1 VFTGYRKIHSNL
13 EELQVVL
20 LFICIKRFIENE
32 FTNAAL
38 HLMNTVWL
46 INIYFHC
53 RLIISVC
60 NVYTVIVYVLYDGVC
75 MYKSPQI

>member
-1 VFTGYRKIHSNL
+1 M
-13 EELQVVL
+13 L

-38 HLMNTVWL
+38 HLMNTV
-46 INIYFHC
+46 YFHC
-53 RLIISVC
+53 RLILSVC
-60 NVYTVIVYVLYDGVC
+60 NVYTVILYVLYDGVC